1 MRLLISACLLGLKTK
16 YNRESNEDIKLIEY
30 LKDKSIEFYPL
41 CAEQLGGLLT
51 PREPCEIE
59 KGSTSKE
66 VLKGRGRVLSK
77 SGKDC
82 TENFVSGAK
91 EVLNFCKKFEITHAL
106 LQKRSPSCGLSQV
119 YDGTFAGKLI
129 EGNGVLAELLIQ
141 NGIVVVD
148 SVKDLE

>member
-1 MRLLISACLLGLKTK
+1 MKLLISACLLGLKTK
-16 YNRESNEDIKLIEY
+16 YNGDSNEDIQLREY
-30 LKDKSIEFYPL
+30 LKDNSIEFYPL

-59 KGSTSKE
+59 KGYTSKD
-66 VLKGRGRVLSK
+66 VLEGKAKVMSK

-82 TENFVSGAK
+82 TENFLSGAK
-91 EVLNFCKKFEITHAL
+91 EVLNFCKKFQITHAL

-119 YDGTFAGKLI
+119 YDGTFTGKLV
-129 EGNGVLAELLIQ
+129 ESNGVLAELLIQ

-148 SVKDLE
+148 SVEDLE